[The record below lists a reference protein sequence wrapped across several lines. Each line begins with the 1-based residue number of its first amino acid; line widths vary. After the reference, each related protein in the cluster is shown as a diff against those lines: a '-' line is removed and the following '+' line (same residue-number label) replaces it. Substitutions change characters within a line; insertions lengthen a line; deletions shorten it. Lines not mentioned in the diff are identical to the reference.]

1 MKASHCCIDWK
12 TGGIIIGIFSLIG
25 SFPISASGDVSV
37 SCKLFC
43 FSSLFFIFYC
53 FISSI
58 NSLFRMFIVHFLVV
72 SSCLLYGIH
81 KVNIRLINLLNLKCI
96 ELCGVFFF
104 SFVFFYDQ
112 EKSEFLL
119 PYLVELV
126 IILIQCALSIIK
138 FILLDPYDEDSFESD
153 IAYDLFYDRPKHL
166 TKEEKRFILA
176 VFIITSIG
184 IGVFFS
190 LVNLFLINLQII
202 YSSIFMY
209 YSDFL
214 FLVYNIYI
222 VPTYAVL

>member
-104 SFVFFYDQ
+104 HLFSFMIRKNQNFY
-112 EKSEFLL
+112 
-119 PYLVELV
+119 YL
-126 IILIQCALSIIK
+126 IWWSLS
-138 FILLDPYDEDSFESD
+138 SFSFNVHFR
-153 IAYDLFYDRPKHL
+153 L
-166 TKEEKRFILA
+166 
-176 VFIITSIG
+176 
-184 IGVFFS
+184 
-190 LVNLFLINLQII
+190 
-202 YSSIFMY
+202 
-209 YSDFL
+209 
-214 FLVYNIYI
+214 
-222 VPTYAVL
+222 